1 MMKNLQENLHQVSI
15 NNQKVQKDG
24 NLRVKNAP
32 KPSAKYLEDK
42 ICKIK
47 QIQNI
52 PVTLRTFLY
61 PPKFFQKNLTLNR
74 TSLKLIIK

>member
-1 MMKNLQENLHQVSI
+1 MIKYLQEKLHQRSI
-15 NNQKVQKDG
+15 SNQKVQRFVPVLHG

-32 KPSAKYLEDK
+32 KLSAKYLQNK

-52 PVTLRTFLY
+52 PVTLRTFLN
-61 PPKFFQKNLTLNR
+61 Q
-74 TSLKLIIK
+74 LKHF

>member
-1 MMKNLQENLHQVSI
+1 MIKYLQEKLHQRSI
-15 NNQKVQKDG
+15 SNQKVQRFVPVLHG
-24 NLRVKNAP
+24 NLRAKNAP
-32 KPSAKYLEDK
+32 KLSAKYLQNK

-61 PPKFFQKNLTLNR
+61 Q
-74 TSLKLIIK
+74 LKHF